1 VVTRRG
7 DFTALDLFSGAGGMS
22 RGFED
27 AGFEVLGA
35 VEIDELAAET
45 YELNFPRARVWTRD
59 VRRVSATEVMR
70 ELRLRPGELDL
81 LGGCPPCQ
89 GFSTMTTLNGSRASD
104 DRRNDLI
111 LRMTGFVR
119 AMRPKVVLVEN
130 VPGLAKDGRISRFV
144 SSLRMMGYH
153 AQVTIVDAA
162 DYGVP
167 QRRVRMLLIATRD
180 GRPMRPPRRA
190 PRRTVRDAIGRLP
203 EAGVSGDPMHD
214 HGEDRSIEVMDL
226 IRQIPR
232 DGGSRLDLPMS
243 QQLDCHIA
251 CTGFKDVYGRMAW
264 DDVAPTITSGC
275 VNPSKG
281 RFLHPDRD
289 RSITLREAASLQT
302 FPSSHRFSM
311 RRGKFATASLIGNAL
326 PPRLVRSQAR
336 AIEAHLRGRR

>member
-1 VVTRRG
+1 
-7 DFTALDLFSGAGGMS
+7 
-22 RGFED
+22 
-27 AGFEVLGA
+27 
-35 VEIDELAAET
+35 
-45 YELNFPRARVWTRD
+45 
-59 VRRVSATEVMR
+59 
-70 ELRLRPGELDL
+70 
-81 LGGCPPCQ
+81 
-89 GFSTMTTLNGSRASD
+89 
-104 DRRNDLI
+104 
-111 LRMTGFVR
+111 
-119 AMRPKVVLVEN
+119 
-130 VPGLAKDGRISRFV
+130 
-144 SSLRMMGYH
+144 
-153 AQVTIVDAA
+153 
-162 DYGVP
+162 
-167 QRRVRMLLIATRD
+167 MLLIATRD